1 MGQAGSG
8 GTWSAERTQM
18 SAGARGGG
26 APDFGEAGVVPDM
39 AAPHLHPESGFE
51 AASLSGFVGVG

>member
-1 MGQAGSG
+1 
-8 GTWSAERTQM
+8 M

-51 AASLSGFVGVG
+51 AASLSGFAGVG